1 MSAIHELSATE
12 LAAEYRRGALSPFE
26 VATAQLARVEAWER
40 RLNAMYRIDRDG
52 ALAQARAAEA
62 RWRAGAPLSALDGVP
77 VTLKENIA
85 TRGDPAPI
93 GTRANEDAAPAAAD
107 APPAARLR
115 EAGAVILGKTTMPD
129 YGMLSSGLS
138 SLHGITRNPW
148 RLDRN
153 TSGSSSGAGA
163 AAAAGYAP
171 LHLGTDIGG
180 SVRLP
185 ATHCG
190 IFALKPSL
198 GRVPIHPPYMG
209 RVTGPMTRRVA
220 DAALMMN
227 LLTRPDARDFMSL
240 PPHSVDYLAGLEG
253 LALKTLKIGFLPDM
267 RAGLP
272 VNAEVRAAAEA
283 AAKALEGAGCAV
295 EEMRSFLSPDMLD
308 GMCRFFE
315 ARSYHDFAQLP
326 AARQA
331 KVLPFIAE
339 WCTWRAKDFSGRDV
353 MQAYGLVM
361 AMREAA
367 VAACQPYDFVL
378 SPVSPILPYE
388 AESPAPG
395 SDPHDALPHIA
406 FTVPYNMSEQPAA
419 SLNWS
424 FSSEALPIG
433 VQLIGHRF
441 DDLGVLRLA
450 HALEKLR
457 PAQKAWPEPPG

>member
-1 MSAIHELSATE
+1 MSTIHDLSAAE
-12 LAAEYRRGALSPFE
+12 LAREYRGGGLSPAE
-26 VATAQLARVEAWER
+26 VAAALLARIEAWEPK
-40 RLNAMYRIDRDG
+40 LNAMYRLDRDG

-77 VTLKENIA
+77 VTIKENIA

-93 GTRANEDAAPAAAD
+93 GTRANEDAPPAAAD

-138 SLHGITRNPW
+138 SLHGVTRNPW

-163 AAAAGYAP
+163 AAAARYAP

-209 RVTGPMTRRVA
+209 RVAGPMTRRAA
-220 DAALMMN
+220 DAALLMN
-227 LLTRPDARDFMSL
+227 VLSRPDARDFMSL
-240 PPHSVDYLAGLEG
+240 PAQEIDYAARLQGLNLKG
-253 LALKTLKIGFLPDM
+253 LRIGFLPDM

-272 VNAEVRAAAEA
+272 VNAEVRAAAAA

-295 EEMRSFLSPDMLD
+295 EEMQSFLTPENLD

-315 ARSYHDFAQLP
+315 ARSYNDYVQLP
-326 AARQA
+326 PATQA

-353 MQAYGLVM
+353 IQAFGQVM

-367 VAACQPYDFVL
+367 VAACEPYDFVL

-395 SDPHDALPHIA
+395 NDAHNALPHIA

-419 SLNWS
+419 SLNWT
-424 FSSEALPIG
+424 FSADGLPVG
-433 VQLIGHRF
+433 VQLIGRRF

-450 HALEKLR
+450 HALESLR
-457 PAQKAWPEPPG
+457 PEQKAWPEPR